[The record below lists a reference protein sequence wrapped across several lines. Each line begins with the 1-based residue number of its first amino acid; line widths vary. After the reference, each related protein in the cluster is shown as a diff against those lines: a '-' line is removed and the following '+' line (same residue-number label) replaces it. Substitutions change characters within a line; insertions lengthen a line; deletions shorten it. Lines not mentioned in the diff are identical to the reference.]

1 MAEYVAAAADAI
13 ETLLDFEFEDAQQR
27 VNRS

>member
-1 MAEYVAAAADAI
+1 MAEFVTDAADAI
-13 ETLLDFEFEDAQQR
+13 ELLLDYEFEDAQQR

>member
-1 MAEYVAAAADAI
+1 MAEYVAAAADAV
-13 ETLLDFEFEDAQQR
+13 ETLLDYEFEDAQQR